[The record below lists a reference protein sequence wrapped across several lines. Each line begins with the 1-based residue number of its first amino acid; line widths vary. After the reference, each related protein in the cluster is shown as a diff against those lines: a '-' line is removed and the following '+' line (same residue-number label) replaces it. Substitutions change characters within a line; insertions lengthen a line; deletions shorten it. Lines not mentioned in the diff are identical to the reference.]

1 MSLTETIKPMSS
13 ASVRCEADRCEAP
26 ALFLFV
32 AAGMSGGVWAYCE
45 EHTRLR
51 AVQAKVQLPR
61 EVGATAGAC

>member
-1 MSLTETIKPMSS
+1 MIFTETIKPMSRT
-13 ASVRCEADRCEAP
+13 SVCEAP

-32 AAGMSGGVWAYCE
+32 AAGMSAGVWAYCE

-51 AVQAKVQLPR
+51 AVQAKVELPR